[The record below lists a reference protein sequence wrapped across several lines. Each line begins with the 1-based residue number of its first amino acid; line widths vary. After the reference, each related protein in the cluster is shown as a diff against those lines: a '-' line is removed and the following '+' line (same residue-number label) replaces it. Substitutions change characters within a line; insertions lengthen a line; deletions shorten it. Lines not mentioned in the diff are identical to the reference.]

1 MSTQAPGSGVVL
13 PSLII
18 CAETWQGPGQI
29 ETREAVTGTVLQDA
43 IYKMLQGLAH
53 IRVEKQTQGCPSNA
67 FCPRQSETLFT
78 LFYWSEKNH
87 CVSFQCEFIWMYHCV
102 SARRVLSLHISRQ
115 SASKGCCSRDQRI
128 RAFTTLTALFAF
140 YFQDR
145 KRSHPLYLVRLELS
159 NILHCMASLD
169 LSDVQRFLGDWNL
182 SSLALHVTFAVLW
195 ELDKAGAI
203 LKSLVSDG
211 VPPRAYY
218 LLFLSLFVSSCL
230 AALELWQPRHPA
242 RGSGIQEHAKSLTGK
257 WNPMH
262 EYRRNDVSDMWRKE
276 AEEDENEWVMEWR
289 RITKN
294 LPLPLRLIGYLQG
307 LGVPLWCCP
316 RQRWHSSLFFST
328 GAVRHAVTDAHQTSS
343 AFLGADWRNCTDSA
357 ICRVEKLWMRVRYW
371 RQKCHIFKFTP
382 GNTGTPVSTWTD
394 IWTKQSCGLT
404 QWSCCVHWC
413 RSVPE
418 GRR

>member
-1 MSTQAPGSGVVL
+1 MKL
-13 PSLII
+13 EKRSLEQS
-18 CAETWQGPGQI
+18 C
-29 ETREAVTGTVLQDA
+29 
-43 IYKMLQGLAH
+43 KMLFTRCCKALR
-53 IRVEKQTQGCPSNA
+53 I
-67 FCPRQSETLFT
+67 SEWKNKPKAAQATLFARGKVKHYLHYFT
-78 LFYWSEKNH
+78 GLRRIIAYHSSVNSSECIIVYPH
-87 CVSFQCEFIWMYHCV
+87 VACCLCTF
-102 SARRVLSLHISRQ
+102 RV

-257 WNPMH
+257 
-262 EYRRNDVSDMWRKE
+262 
-276 AEEDENEWVMEWR
+276 
-289 RITKN
+289 
-294 LPLPLRLIGYLQG
+294 
-307 LGVPLWCCP
+307 
-316 RQRWHSSLFFST
+316 
-328 GAVRHAVTDAHQTSS
+328 
-343 AFLGADWRNCTDSA
+343 
-357 ICRVEKLWMRVRYW
+357 
-371 RQKCHIFKFTP
+371 
-382 GNTGTPVSTWTD
+382 
-394 IWTKQSCGLT
+394 
-404 QWSCCVHWC
+404 
-413 RSVPE
+413 
-418 GRR
+418 